1 MILRPGT
8 FLPDSHLCL
17 PDSHLL
23 TVQCSAIPASTVFI
37 NSDFPLLKKWP
48 VFFFFFI
55 CFLSPSSYPHSLSWI
70 FLLSTVG
77 EELSL
82 QLRNKSVQKPR
93 PSDLYPTV
101 CPMSCYPGHQSLSL
115 FFLTEYKLLLSHAQ
129 CSALAQT
136 WKNHVHQQKSFL
148 CSQKWIWQ

>member
-48 VFFFFFI
+48 VFFFHLFPVPLI
-55 CFLSPSSYPHSLSWI
+55 LSTLSFMDLPTFYSRRRIITPIEKQKCSKAQALWSLPHCLSHELLSW
-70 FLLSTVG
+70 S
-77 EELSL
+77 
-82 QLRNKSVQKPR
+82 SVII
-93 PSDLYPTV
+93 T
-101 CPMSCYPGHQSLSL
+101 